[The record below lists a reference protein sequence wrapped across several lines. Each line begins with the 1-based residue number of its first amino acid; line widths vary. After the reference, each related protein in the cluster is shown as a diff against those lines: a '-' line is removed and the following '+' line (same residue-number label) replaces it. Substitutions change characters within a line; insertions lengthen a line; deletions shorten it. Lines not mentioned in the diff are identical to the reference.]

1 MNLLDRARKALR
13 AGRKAVLPEPEV
25 RAPSDQA
32 AWEDAVALWN
42 ALFAPFSPVLENA
55 DVVEV
60 GCGDGRLLGA
70 LMATGGIRSAVG
82 VERRAWWDGEGGGPA
97 WRPRDTAGL
106 DLRVGLDAVGGLDEG
121 AADLILAR
129 ELDGFLPLDGLE
141 TWLTD
146 LYGLLR
152 PGGELMVRVRCG
164 DGSGEPEAPGYGFM
178 TPTAWT
184 ALMLGAGFE
193 ILDRRRTWR
202 RSTEQSA
209 AADRLPHASEDER
222 LTAEL
227 HLHLIRPW
235 ESWELDDLR
244 AFGDQRRTGKPQ
256 KT

>member
-1 MNLLDRARKALR
+1 MNLLDRARQALR
-13 AGRKAVLPEPEV
+13 TGRQAVLPAPEV

-42 ALFAPFSPVLENA
+42 ALFAPFSPVLEDA
-55 DVVEV
+55 QVLEL

-70 LMATGGIRSAVG
+70 LMATGGARSALG
-82 VERRAWWDGEGGGPA
+82 FERRAFWDGEGGGAA
-97 WRPRDTAGL
+97 WRPQDTAGL
-106 DLRVGLDAVGGLDEG
+106 ELRVGLDAVGGLDNG

-129 ELDGFLPLDGLE
+129 ELDSFLPLDGLE
-141 TWLTD
+141 TWLTE

-152 PGGELMVRVRCG
+152 PGGEMLVRVRCG
-164 DGSGEPEAPGYGFM
+164 DGRGGPEAPGYGFM

-202 RSTEQSA
+202 RPAEQGQA
-209 AADRLPHASEDER
+209 AERLPHASEDER

-235 ESWELDDLR
+235 ESWELDNLR
-244 AFGDQRRTGKPQ
+244 AFGDQRRAAKPP